1 LPFEAVL
8 LVLEI
13 TFPAIGVVCQKLGSI
28 TLMILTVAKNTINIT
43 IIIKPTFANF
53 LALSIL
59 LLPSKTSIAE
69 KANTATIGT
78 VIDTKMDRFGNSDG
92 ENEEIVRRIKR
103 PEIIVASAKIMSLE
117 SRFSGFILKVVFN
130 LQDYQI

>member
-1 LPFEAVL
+1 MRIEISLLLRSVLAAPFN
-8 LVLEI
+8 
-13 TFPAIGVVCQKLGSI
+13 
-28 TLMILTVAKNTINIT
+28 TL
-43 IIIKPTFANF
+43 
-53 LALSIL
+53 L